1 MLEGARR
8 LVLEDASGQSVEVH
22 KEEKQ
27 EERRAEERSGEKE
40 QEKGEGGE
48 AGDGGEE
55 RRQFCKFAILDR

>member
-1 MLEGARR
+1 M
-8 LVLEDASGQSVEVH
+8 LEDASGQSVEVH
-22 KEEKQ
+22 KEEEEKQ

-40 QEKGEGGE
+40 QEKGEGVE